1 MTDESFTH
9 TVFFANG
16 ETQGIDF
23 FPEEHIYRLSG
34 SEEVIPSATQILGV
48 IAKPALVYWSA
59 LEASKYFK
67 KQIVEVT
74 APMEMPLYSLSGLSV
89 DEVAKGMVESHRTI
103 SSDAADIGTSVHKY
117 IEGCIKFKLGGENAL
132 TYDSLPDE
140 PDNKQAQNSISAFR
154 KWYADNDVKFISA
167 EEKIYHPELKYAGT
181 VDAVAEVN
189 DEFCVIDFKTS
200 SKTYPEHHIQCAAY
214 AKAIELIYDREVEC
228 TYILRLDKKTGKCQ
242 VSRSDQI
249 GEDFVAFRAAIALQ
263 RRLKGGLHRGKRKNS
278 G

>member
-23 FPEEHIYRLSG
+23 FPEGHIYKLSG

-59 LEASKYFK
+59 LEASRYFK
-67 KQIVEVT
+67 KQVVEVT

-103 SSDAADIGTSVHKY
+103 SSDAAEIGTSVHKY
-117 IEGCIKFKLGGENAL
+117 IEECIKFKLRGKDAL

-154 KWYADNDVKFISA
+154 KWYADNNVKFISA
-167 EEKIYHPELKYAGT
+167 EEKVYHPELKYAGT

-200 SKTYPEHHIQCAAY
+200 KAIYSSHHLQCAAY
-214 AKAIELIYDREVEC
+214 ASCVADMYGRDVEC
-228 TYILRLDKKTGKCQ
+228 SYVLRLDKL
-242 VSRSDQI
+242 S
-249 GEDFVAFRAAIALQ
+249 GEFEAAKSTELDDNLRGFLGFLAGY
-263 RRLKGGLHRGKRKNS
+263 RRVIKLENRNGR
-278 G
+278 

>member
-1 MTDESFTH
+1 MTGESFTH

-16 ETQGIDF
+16 ETQDIDF
-23 FPEEHIYRLSG
+23 FPEGHIYRLSG

-67 KQIVEVT
+67 ENVVEVT
-74 APMEMPLYSLSGLSV
+74 SPTGLPLCSLNGLSV
-89 DEVAKGMVESHRTI
+89 DEIAKGMVESHKII
-103 SSDAADIGTSVHKY
+103 SSDAAAIGTSVHKY
-117 IEGCIKFKLGGENAL
+117 IEECIKFKLEGKN
-132 TYDSLPDE
+132 SLPEE
-140 PDNKQAQNSISAFR
+140 PDNKKAQNSINAFR
-154 KWYADNDVKFISA
+154 SWYAKNNVKFISA

-214 AKAIELIYDREVEC
+214 SKAIELIYDRKVEC

-242 VSRSDQI
+242 VSKSDQM
-249 GEDFVAFRAAIALQ
+249 GEDFVAFRAAMALQ
-263 RRLKGGLHRGKRKNS
+263 RRLKGGLHRGKR
-278 G
+278 